1 MQRKSPGGVEPLM
14 QVKDPVCGMKVED
27 SKAPA
32 WGTYEGTPVF
42 FCSEACR
49 RSYERARP
57 PRPK

>member
-1 MQRKSPGGVEPLM
+1 M